1 MTAPVPA
8 QRWVEVGA
16 DAICDHV
23 RLTLRQYPEQVI
35 YCPGCE
41 AIARTVLTA
50 ALPLIDALAASGI
63 RAERQVLT
71 DLHEQVEALSDAAAA
86 RELTDS
92 NAYARRVAYD
102 RVLALLERDQ
112 S

>member
-1 MTAPVPA
+1 VTTPVPA

-16 DAICDHV
+16 AAICGHV

-35 YCPGCE
+35 YCPECE

-71 DLHEQVEALSDAAAA
+71 DLREQVEALRKKPRGRLASDAPGAVYNEA
-86 RELTDS
+86 LD
-92 NAYARRVAYD
+92 D
-102 RVLALLERDQ
+102 VLALLDGGE